1 MGRLATTISHEIN
14 NPLAAVTNLLY
25 LIEQSVTDAPTVRYV
40 EMALEE
46 VGRISHIVADTLRFN
61 RRSEIPSWEHAS
73 QILDSALSIYDGRLR
88 QSGITLRRDY
98 AEEDRLFCLAS
109 ELRQVFANLIANAL
123 DAMRR
128 DGKLIVRTRSS
139 PTHEQEKLG
148 CASAS
153 PIRGTA

>member
-1 MGRLATTISHEIN
+1 M
-14 NPLAAVTNLLY
+14 TNLLY

-46 VGRISHIVADTLRFN
+46 VGRISHMVDERIC
-61 RRSEIPSWEHAS
+61 AS
-73 QILDSALSIYDGRLR
+73 TGEAKSRHGSMRQQILDSALSIYDGRLR

-128 DGKLIVRTRSS
+128 DGKLIVQTRSS